1 MTLIGIIRNSS
12 YICNVFFIVLDLR
25 LTIWGYSGSP
35 FLFPLHADQS
45 LELCRQQLLF
55 SNGCSIFAIEGAMGF
70 HCNREARK
78 RGEGWKKRRLHWRVT
93 A

>member
-1 MTLIGIIRNSS
+1 MTLIGVIRNSS

-55 SNGCSIFAIEGAMGF
+55 SNGCSILPLKAQWGSIATEKQGNGGRGGKKDGFIGA
-70 HCNREARK
+70 
-78 RGEGWKKRRLHWRVT
+78 
-93 A
+93 